1 CETNENT
8 QLAITTKGFSA
19 VCSVRLILAIYL
31 IYKDKFNLNIDVVG
45 ILPVLQNKKGTV
57 DNAMLNMAKESFGDD
72 LVFKSVIPHMERIKR
87 FDITGITDKDRFDR
101 KVMQTYEI
109 ATNEFIEKINT
120 LEDAK
125 HE

>member
-1 CETNENT
+1 
-8 QLAITTKGFSA
+8 
-19 VCSVRLILAIYL
+19 
-31 IYKDKFNLNIDVVG
+31 
-45 ILPVLQNKKGTV
+45 
-57 DNAMLNMAKESFGDD
+57 MLNMAKESFGDD

-125 HE
+125 NE